1 MVILMAFATVP
12 ITAESNKLDSMF
24 SDNLQDYVRTYAY
37 SNSNK
42 LLTTDEEFIEYVK
55 TIESVGFV
63 RGDNVEFN
71 HITVFDFRGI
81 EYFESLN
88 DLTVTINLSMFSD
101 PNRKLK
107 EVQNFTNLPQNF
119 IDSGNKIKIKPGM
132 FFSSRT
138 LYVAPHLVYAYR
150 QGTGNTQPDRFDK
163 IKNEFTKQMTT
174 FLSQYQGERIG
185 AEIEDFDVIVDD
197 FNWLNQLNRN
207 VDLSM
212 SLETQDRIQIGTVH
226 NVPVNGKEYYEFD
239 IDSSQIPDVIVAD
252 GNQYRAAGANEKT
265 IGIDYE
271 ATKAYVQNY
280 LTPAGSPLTNF
291 EIVATLTDGRTF
303 TADQDFTL
311 AGDGSDTDKFFS
323 KGGSSDGL
331 RGAIDV
337 VKLRFE
343 KSYAVKDMITSHAAE
358 YETFRTSEFSII
370 TTDYSKDM
378 ALNPDVAINHEF
390 FADKLGLTIQSYFVN
405 DDNTLRIN
413 PFGIK
418 PIFVG
423 FFGEPYTVTYNYDN
437 GADPLV
443 LTEQYEGTHLAKPQT
458 PIKDGFKFDGWYTS
472 ADFTTAWN
480 FDTMQVTDDLNLYA
494 KWSTTDVTVTFV
506 DGGVSTPV
514 STKLDQP
521 LDASKI
527 PGTVKEG
534 YTFKEWN
541 TQADG
546 KGTAFDTTAV
556 VKADQT
562 VYAIYEA
569 NNVTVT
575 FVDGTTSTPVVTK
588 YDQVLDG
595 SKIPTTVKEGYVFK
609 EWNTQADGKGT
620 AFDTTAAIK
629 ADQTVYAIYEA
640 NGVTVTFVDGTVWT
654 YVSTKYDQPLDARNI
669 PATVKEGYTFKEW
682 NTQADGKGTALD
694 ITAAIRADQ
703 TVYAIYEA
711 NNVTVTFVDGTTST
725 PVVTKYDQ
733 VLDASK
739 IPATVKEGYTFKEWN
754 TQADGKG
761 TAFDT
766 TAVIKADQTV
776 YAIYE
781 ANNVTVTFV
790 DGTTSTPVVTK
801 YDQVLDASKIPAT
814 VKEGY
819 TFKEWNTQADGKGT
833 AFDTTAVVKADQTV
847 YAIYEKNIVPIQ
859 KVTVKFV
866 VGTLTSEVTVDINTV
881 IPTNRIPSTIKT
893 GYTFKGWNTKEDGLG
908 TKIDFTKAI
917 TEDQT
922 VYAIFDKDVEPV
934 QKVTITFVDGETTT
948 PVVIDVNTV
957 VSANQVPT
965 TAKAGYTFKGW
976 NTQADGKGLMIDLT
990 QPITADQTVYAIYE
1004 KNIVPVETVTVT
1016 FVDGS
1021 IKTPVVVAIN
1031 TVLPSAKIPATVKDG
1046 YTFKGW
1052 NTQADG
1058 KGQYF
1063 DTSIAVAE
1071 DITLYAIYEKN
1082 ETKPVLPATGVAS
1095 NSYILVGGAALIV
1108 SGLYLS
1114 LKGKK
1119 QENN

>member
-311 AGDGSDTDKFFS
+311 AGDGTDTDKFFS

-588 YDQVLDG
+588 FDQAVDG

-682 NTQADGKGTALD
+682 NTQADGKGTA
-694 ITAAIRADQ
+694 
-703 TVYAIYEA
+703 
-711 NNVTVTFVDGTTST
+711 
-725 PVVTKYDQ
+725 
-733 VLDASK
+733 
-739 IPATVKEGYTFKEWN
+739 
-754 TQADGKG
+754 
-761 TAFDT
+761 FDT

-790 DGTTSTPVVTK
+790 DGTTS
-801 YDQVLDASKIPAT
+801 
-814 VKEGY
+814 
-819 TFKEWNTQADGKGT
+819 
-833 AFDTTAVVKADQTV
+833 
-847 YAIYEKNIVPIQ
+847 
-859 KVTVKFV
+859 
-866 VGTLTSEVTVDINTV
+866 
-881 IPTNRIPSTIKT
+881 
-893 GYTFKGWNTKEDGLG
+893 
-908 TKIDFTKAI
+908 
-917 TEDQT
+917 
-922 VYAIFDKDVEPV
+922 
-934 QKVTITFVDGETTT
+934 T

-1031 TVLPSAKIPATVKDG
+1031 TVLPGAKIPATVKDG

-1058 KGQYF
+1058 TGQYF

>member
-1 MVILMAFATVP
+1 MKKFISLCMVILMAFVTVP
-12 ITAESNKLDSMF
+12 ITAESEKLDSMF
-24 SDNLQDYVRTYAY
+24 SDNLQDYVRTHAY
-37 SNSNK
+37 SHADK

-71 HITVFDFRGI
+71 HITVFDFKGI

-88 DLTVTINLSMFSD
+88 DLTVTISLPMYAD
-101 PNRKLK
+101 PGRKLK
-107 EVQNFTNLPQNF
+107 EVKNFTKLPQNF
-119 IDSGNKIKIKPGM
+119 IDSGNTVKVQPGI
-132 FFSSRT
+132 FLSSRT
-138 LYVAPHLVYAYR
+138 IYVAPHYLYTKG
-150 QGTGNTQPDRFDK
+150 QGTGNTRPDRFDN
-163 IKNEFTKQMTT
+163 IKKEFSKQMTN
-174 FLSQYQGERIG
+174 FLTQYQGERIV
-185 AEIEDFDVIVDD
+185 AEIEDYDVVVDD
-197 FNWLNQLNRN
+197 FNWLNQVNRN
-207 VDLSM
+207 IDLSM

-226 NVPVNGKEYYEFD
+226 NVPVNDKEYYEFD

-252 GNQYRAAGANEKT
+252 GNKYRAAGANEKT

-280 LTPAGSPLTNF
+280 LTPSGSPLTNF

-323 KGGSSDGL
+323 KGTSSDGI

-343 KSYAVKDMITSHAAE
+343 KSDAVKALVMNHAE
-358 YETFRTSEFSII
+358 QYEIFRSETFPEV

-378 ALNPDVAINHEF
+378 ALNPDVAINHRF
-390 FADKLGLTIQSYFVN
+390 FADKSGLTIQSYFVN
-405 DDNTLRIN
+405 DDNTLRTN

-443 LTEQYEGTHLAKPQT
+443 LTEQYEGTHLAKPQN

-472 ADFTTAWN
+472 EDFATAWN
-480 FDTMQVTDDLNLYA
+480 FDTMQVTDDLDLYA
-494 KWSTTDVTVTFV
+494 KWSTSDVTVTFV

-514 STKLDQP
+514 STKFDQP
-521 LDASKI
+521 LDTSKI
-527 PGTVKEG
+527 PSTIKEG

-588 YDQVLDG
+588 Y
-595 SKIPTTVKEGYVFK
+595 
-609 EWNTQADGKGT
+609 NQA
-620 AFDTTAAIK
+620 
-629 ADQTVYAIYEA
+629 
-640 NGVTVTFVDGTVWT
+640 
-654 YVSTKYDQPLDARNI
+654 
-669 PATVKEGYTFKEW
+669 
-682 NTQADGKGTALD
+682 
-694 ITAAIRADQ
+694 
-703 TVYAIYEA
+703 
-711 NNVTVTFVDGTTST
+711 
-725 PVVTKYDQ
+725 
-733 VLDASK
+733 
-739 IPATVKEGYTFKEWN
+739 
-754 TQADGKG
+754 
-761 TAFDT
+761 
-766 TAVIKADQTV
+766 
-776 YAIYE
+776 
-781 ANNVTVTFV
+781 
-790 DGTTSTPVVTK
+790 
-801 YDQVLDASKIPAT
+801 LDASKIPAT

-866 VGTLTSEVTVDINTV
+866 VGTLTSAVTVDINTV
-881 IPTNRIPSTIKT
+881 ISADRIPSTIKT
-893 GYTFKGWNTKEDGLG
+893 GYTFKGWNTKIDGLG
-908 TKIDFTKAI
+908 AKIDFTKAI

-922 VYAIFDKDVEPV
+922 VYAIYDKDIEPV

-957 VSANQVPT
+957 VSANQIPT

-990 QPITADQTVYAIYE
+990 QPITTDQTVYAIYE

-1031 TVLPSAKIPATVKDG
+1031 TVIPGAKIPATIKDG

-1052 NTQADG
+1052 NTQADD

-1063 DTSIAVAE
+1063 DTSIAIAE

-1095 NSYILVGGAALIV
+1095 NSYILVGGAVLIV

>member
-37 SNSNK
+37 SNADK

-174 FLSQYQGERIG
+174 FLSQYQGARIG
-185 AEIEDFDVIVDD
+185 AEIEGFDVIVDD

-226 NVPVNGKEYYEFD
+226 NVPVNDKEYYEFD

-252 GNQYRAAGANEKT
+252 GNQYRAASPNEKT

-280 LTPAGSPLTNF
+280 LTPAGAPLTNF

-323 KGGSSDGL
+323 KGASSDGL

-343 KSYAVKDMITSHAAE
+343 KSDAVKAMITTQAAE

-437 GADPLV
+437 GADPLI
-443 LTEQYEGTHLAKPQT
+443 LTEQYEGTHLTKPQT

-494 KWSTTDVTVTFV
+494 KWSTSDVTVTFV

-527 PGTVKEG
+527 PATVKEGYTFKEWNTQADGKGTAFDATAVIKADQTVYAIYEANNVTVTFVDGTTSTPVVTKYDQALDASKIPATVKEGYTFKEWNTQADGKGTAFDTTAVVKADQTVYAIYEANNVTVTFVDGSTSTPVDTKYDQALDASKIPATVKEG

-588 YDQVLDG
+588 YDQ
-595 SKIPTTVKEGYVFK
+595 
-609 EWNTQADGKGT
+609 A
-620 AFDTTAAIK
+620 
-629 ADQTVYAIYEA
+629 
-640 NGVTVTFVDGTVWT
+640 
-654 YVSTKYDQPLDARNI
+654 
-669 PATVKEGYTFKEW
+669 
-682 NTQADGKGTALD
+682 
-694 ITAAIRADQ
+694 
-703 TVYAIYEA
+703 
-711 NNVTVTFVDGTTST
+711 
-725 PVVTKYDQ
+725 
-733 VLDASK
+733 LDASK

-766 TAVIKADQTV
+766 TAVIK
-776 YAIYE
+776 E
-781 ANNVTVTFV
+781 
-790 DGTTSTPVVTK
+790 
-801 YDQVLDASKIPAT
+801 
-814 VKEGY
+814 
-819 TFKEWNTQADGKGT
+819 
-833 AFDTTAVVKADQTV
+833 DQTV

-893 GYTFKGWNTKEDGLG
+893 GYTFKGWNTKVDGLG

-922 VYAIFDKDVEPV
+922 VYAIYDKDVEPV
-934 QKVTITFVDGETTT
+934 QKVTITFVDDETTT

-957 VSANQVPT
+957 VSADQVPT

-1082 ETKPVLPATGVAS
+1082 EAKPVLPATGLAS

>member
-1 MVILMAFATVP
+1 MKKFISLCMVILMAFATVP

-24 SDNLQDYVRTYAY
+24 SDNLQDYVRTHAY
-37 SNSNK
+37 SNADK

-174 FLSQYQGERIG
+174 FLSQYQGARIG

-226 NVPVNGKEYYEFD
+226 NVPVNDKEYYEFD

-252 GNQYRAAGANEKT
+252 GNQYRAASPNEKT

-280 LTPAGSPLTNF
+280 LTPAGAPLTNF

-323 KGGSSDGL
+323 KGASSDGL

-343 KSYAVKDMITSHAAE
+343 KSDAVKAMITTQAAE

-405 DDNTLRIN
+405 NDNTLRIN

-443 LTEQYEGTHLAKPQT
+443 LTEQYERTHLTKPQT

-494 KWSTTDVTVTFV
+494 KWSTSDVTVTFV

-527 PGTVKEG
+527 PATVKEG
-534 YTFKEWN
+534 Y
-541 TQADG
+541 A
-546 KGTAFDTTAV
+546 
-556 VKADQT
+556 
-562 VYAIYEA
+562 
-569 NNVTVT
+569 
-575 FVDGTTSTPVVTK
+575 
-588 YDQVLDG
+588 
-595 SKIPTTVKEGYVFK
+595 FK

-640 NGVTVTFVDGTVWT
+640 N
-654 YVSTKYDQPLDARNI
+654 
-669 PATVKEGYTFKEW
+669 
-682 NTQADGKGTALD
+682 
-694 ITAAIRADQ
+694 
-703 TVYAIYEA
+703 
-711 NNVTVTFVDGTTST
+711 NVTVTFVDGFTST

-733 VLDASK
+733 ALDASK
-739 IPATVKEGYTFKEWN
+739 IPTTVKEGYTFKEWN

-801 YDQVLDASKIPAT
+801 YDQALDASKIPAT

-819 TFKEWNTQADGKGT
+819 TFKEW
-833 AFDTTAVVKADQTV
+833 
-847 YAIYEKNIVPIQ
+847 
-859 KVTVKFV
+859 
-866 VGTLTSEVTVDINTV
+866 
-881 IPTNRIPSTIKT
+881 
-893 GYTFKGWNTKEDGLG
+893 
-908 TKIDFTKAI
+908 
-917 TEDQT
+917 
-922 VYAIFDKDVEPV
+922 
-934 QKVTITFVDGETTT
+934 
-948 PVVIDVNTV
+948 
-957 VSANQVPT
+957 
-965 TAKAGYTFKGW
+965 
-976 NTQADGKGLMIDLT
+976 
-990 QPITADQTVYAIYE
+990 
-1004 KNIVPVETVTVT
+1004 
-1016 FVDGS
+1016 
-1021 IKTPVVVAIN
+1021 
-1031 TVLPSAKIPATVKDG
+1031 
-1046 YTFKGW
+1046 
-1052 NTQADG
+1052 
-1058 KGQYF
+1058 
-1063 DTSIAVAE
+1063 
-1071 DITLYAIYEKN
+1071 
-1082 ETKPVLPATGVAS
+1082 
-1095 NSYILVGGAALIV
+1095 
-1108 SGLYLS
+1108 
-1114 LKGKK
+1114 
-1119 QENN
+1119 